1 MSGVAKRGVS
11 QHFGPAD
18 DGARTGLRWCC
29 GRSTTGI
36 LRHLRVGL
44 DVLDE
49 LSTPTSRM
57 SHNAANAAR
66 LSRCGVAVTKR
77 KTFRAK
83 DEYRG
88 PPTREPGLWWRT
100 CRGWP
105 WSCAGSSDSSS
116 SCSGCLPQLGKP
128 AQSTLQQPVA
138 VHRTQVGSR
147 RANVRAPTRSNHV
160 GDREHGAP
168 FRRTARD
175 DLPHCTH
182 MPPYRPNAGI
192 FGLCAGRQN
201 PHASRRVC

>member
-18 DGARTGLRWCC
+18 DGARTGLRWYC

-66 LSRCGVAVTKR
+66 LSRCGVTVTKR

-105 WSCAGSSDSSS
+105 
-116 SCSGCLPQLGKP
+116 
-128 AQSTLQQPVA
+128 
-138 VHRTQVGSR
+138 
-147 RANVRAPTRSNHV
+147 
-160 GDREHGAP
+160 
-168 FRRTARD
+168 
-175 DLPHCTH
+175 
-182 MPPYRPNAGI
+182 
-192 FGLCAGRQN
+192 
-201 PHASRRVC
+201 

>member
-66 LSRCGVAVTKR
+66 LSRCGVTVTKR

-83 DEYRG
+83 DEYRVNG
-88 PPTREPGLWWRT
+88 GRKLT
-100 CRGWP
+100 
-105 WSCAGSSDSSS
+105 
-116 SCSGCLPQLGKP
+116 
-128 AQSTLQQPVA
+128 
-138 VHRTQVGSR
+138 
-147 RANVRAPTRSNHV
+147 
-160 GDREHGAP
+160 P
-168 FRRTARD
+168 FRR
-175 DLPHCTH
+175 
-182 MPPYRPNAGI
+182 AGSKA
-192 FGLCAGRQN
+192 CRNTPA
-201 PHASRRVC
+201 